1 MKKNFLSML
10 LLWVCLVMGT
20 IPAEAQQRSSS
31 SDEETILS
39 FRVNKGQ
46 DITIDAVKDV
56 DMSQYATI
64 TGGTVV
70 FHCGK
75 ANQQILSQNGYMIP

>member
-1 MKKNFLSML
+1 ML
-10 LLWVCLVMGT
+10 LLWVCLVMGA

-56 DMSQYATI
+56 DSVSICYNYRRNSR
-64 TGGTVV
+64 
-70 FHCGK
+70 FPLWK
-75 ANQQILSQNGYMIP
+75 S